1 MLNLEKSFFQSRIV
15 EIGLPPLLSMNIHHG
30 LQIRLAAPAPRTTM
44 KTIRMANIQSGI
56 SLIESLVAIVVMS
69 LGILG
74 ILGLQLR
81 NLADTQTSLNRA
93 QAIRLIEDLSEK
105 IQANPNG
112 LGSLSAYEST
122 WNDTPT
128 GTCATDGCTLS
139 EMGAYDVKQWKDAVK
154 ATLPKGDAAIF
165 ISAVD
170 SAAENRRQ
178 LGVMVAWKANE
189 KEHKAADGSNDEKYT
204 EPFAPA
210 NTGSASISCPD
221 GLICHLQYI
230 QPNQR
235 CTPFPMG
242 SLNGKVPV
250 YCPG

>member
-1 MLNLEKSFFQSRIV
+1 MLNPKKSFFQSRVAKIR
-15 EIGLPPLLSMNIHHG
+15 LPPLLSMNIHHG
-30 LQIRLAAPAPRTTM
+30 LQICDAAPVPRTTM
-44 KTIRMANIQSGI
+44 KTIRAANIQSGI

-112 LGSLSAYEST
+112 LGNLEAYQSD
-122 WNDTPT
+122 WKDSPT
-128 GTCATDGCTLS
+128 GSCKPEGCTPS
-139 EMGAYDVKQWKDAVK
+139 EMGAYDITQWKDTVK
-154 ATLPKGDAAIF
+154 STLPKGDAAIF
-165 ISAVD
+165 VSAVD
-170 SAAENRRQ
+170 SATENRRQ
-178 LGVMVAWKANE
+178 LGVMIGWKANE
-189 KEHKAADGSNDEKYT
+189 KEHKASDGSNDDKYT
-204 EPFAPA
+204 EPFTPA
-210 NTGSASISCPD
+210 DTGSAKVSCPT
-221 GLICHLQYI
+221 GLICHIQYI

-235 CTPFPMG
+235 CTPF
-242 SLNGKVPV
+242 LLGKASGTTPL